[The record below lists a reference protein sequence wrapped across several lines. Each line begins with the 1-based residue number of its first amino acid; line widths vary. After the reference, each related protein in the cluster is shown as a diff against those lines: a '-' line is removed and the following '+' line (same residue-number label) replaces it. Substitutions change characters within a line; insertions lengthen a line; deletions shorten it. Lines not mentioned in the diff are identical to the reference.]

1 MDFTQDELI
10 ELHRAIMSRMNELN
24 AARRVVY
31 GLANEA
37 IENDLEVYKKLND
50 KVCGYMED

>member
-31 GLANEA
+31 GLAGEA